1 MGNTTAADVAKPA
14 ADNKAASDEP
24 AKKAF
29 TGGDQGFI
37 DLKLKE
43 VEKYNHNTKKL
54 IFELPE
60 DSVSGLNVA
69 CKLLHHFPLHHKLT
83 IPSRNHHKIQ
93 ACRRRKARHP
103 PLHPRVR

>member
-1 MGNTTAADVAKPA
+1 MLGYNFLGNTKAVDAPKTAADQKV
-14 ADNKAASDEP
+14 ASDEP

-60 DSVSGLNVA
+60 DSVKRSKMSHVSCYTISCLN
-69 CKLLHHFPLHHKLT
+69 T
-83 IPSRNHHKIQ
+83 N
-93 ACRRRKARHP
+93 
-103 PLHPRVR
+103 